1 MYSDDEKKKIQS
13 PQPGPA
19 VQVKPVE
26 GRSALGQFIQV
37 PWSIYSDDPHWVP
50 PLLIERR
57 QFLSP
62 SNPYFE
68 HARWK
73 SWIAYR
79 GDDPVGRISAQI
91 DQMHLERYGD
101 DTGFFGMLEAHDDPE
116 IFSALMTQ
124 AETWLRNH
132 GMRRVRGP
140 FNLSI
145 NQECGL
151 LVDGFDTPPV
161 LMMGHARPYYG
172 SRVEQQGYTKAM
184 DLLAYYVNADF
195 EMTRAMHRII
205 KWASRR
211 VHVRSLL
218 KSRLKEDL
226 QLVRDIFEDAWSRN
240 WGFIPFTA
248 EEFRHLGRDLKQLVP
263 PDFVQIAE
271 VDGVP
276 AAMIVVFPN
285 INEIIRDLNGRLL
298 PVGWLKLLWR
308 LKVKFPNSARVP
320 LMGVRRE
327 YQKSRLGAALALMI
341 IQAVQVHALRR
352 GIKEVELSW
361 ILEDNEG
368 MRTILE
374 GIGGWVY
381 KRYRMYDKQLV

>member
-1 MYSDDEKKKIQS
+1 MVREDDPK
-13 PQPGPA
+13 PGSLDQQRTS
-19 VQVKPVE
+19 VRVE
-26 GRSALGQFIQV
+26 RAGNRSTRRRFIRV
-37 PWSIYSDDPHWVP
+37 PWSIYSEDPHWVP

-57 QFLSP
+57 QFLSS

-68 HARWK
+68 HARYR

-79 GDDPVGRISAQI
+79 GVDPVGRISAQI
-91 DQMHLERYGD
+91 DQLHLDRYGD
-101 DTGFFGMLEAHDDPE
+101 ATGFFGMLEARDDPE
-116 IFSALMTQ
+116 IFSALMTK
-124 AETWLRNH
+124 AESWLRH
-132 GMRRVRGP
+132 QGMRRVRGP

-161 LMMGHARPYYG
+161 LMMGHAWPYYG
-172 SRVEQQGYTKAM
+172 PRIEEQGYAKAK

-195 EMTRAMHRII
+195 EMTRAMQTIM

-211 VHVRSLL
+211 VHVRSMR
-218 KSRLKEDL
+218 KSQISEDL
-226 QLVRDIFEDAWSRN
+226 QIVRDIFEDAWSQN
-240 WGFIPFTA
+240 WGFIPFTT
-248 EEFRHLGRDLKQLVP
+248 EEFDHLGRDLKQLVP

-298 PVGWLKLLWR
+298 PFGWLKLLWR
-308 LKVKFPNSARVP
+308 LKIKFPKSARVP

-327 YQKSRLGAALALMI
+327 YQKSRLGAALALM
-341 IQAVQVHALRR
+341 L
-352 GIKEVELSW
+352 IKEVQNHSLPRGLENVELSW
-361 ILEDNEG
+361 ILEDNVG
-368 MRTILE
+368 MRTILD
-374 GIGGWVY
+374 GIGGRVY
-381 KRYRMYDKQLV
+381 KRYRVYEKKLV

>member
-1 MYSDDEKKKIQS
+1 MVFDDDQKKIQS
-13 PQPGPA
+13 PQAGSA
-19 VQVKPVE
+19 VQIKPVE
-26 GRSALGQFIQV
+26 GRSALRQFIQV
-37 PWSIYSDDPHWVP
+37 PWSIYRDDPQWIP
-50 PLLIERR
+50 PLLMERR

-68 HARWK
+68 HARYR

-79 GDDPVGRISAQI
+79 GADPVGRISAQI
-91 DQMHLERYGD
+91 DQLHLERYGD
-101 DTGFFGMLEAHDDPE
+101 DTGFFGMLEAPDDPE
-116 IFSALMTQ
+116 IFSALMTR
-124 AETWLRNH
+124 AETWLRDQ
-132 GMRRVRGP
+132 GMTRVRGP

-172 SRVEQQGYTKAM
+172 PRVEELGYTKAM
-184 DLLAYYVNADF
+184 DMLAYWVNADF
-195 EMTRAMHRII
+195 EMTRAMHRIME
-205 KWASRR
+205 WASRR
-211 VHVRSLL
+211 VQIRQLQ
-218 KSRLKEDL
+218 KSRLAEDL
-226 QLVRDIFEDAWSRN
+226 QLVRDIFEDAWSQN

-263 PDFVQIAE
+263 PDFVHIAE

-298 PVGWLKLLWR
+298 PFGWLKLLWR
-308 LKVKFPNSARVP
+308 LKIKFPNTARVP

-327 YQKSRLGAALALMI
+327 YQKSRLGAALALML
-341 IQAVQVHALRR
+341 IQAVQVHALGR

-374 GIGGWVY
+374 GIGGRVY
-381 KRYRMYDKQLV
+381 KRYRMYDKPLV